1 MSDVHFGR
9 RGGFIEHTLEG
20 LRSAMERFL
29 YAETSATS
37 GGLLQRLD
45 PRVKVGGL
53 FSLIVSAALAARLW
67 PIAAILILGV
77 ALAWLSRVPLRVLAG
92 RAWVGALFFSGMIA
106 APALFLT
113 PGTTLYG
120 LPITLQGLRSACFL
134 VLRAEVAATLMLVLI
149 HTTPWTHVLKALR
162 IFRVPV
168 VLVVILAMTCRYILL
183 LLETAHEMFES
194 RKSRTV
200 SAMSSAESRR
210 LAVTSSG
217 VLLSKTLQISGEVH
231 MAMQARGFRGEVFL
245 LEEFQMRRADW
256 FALAAFAAAAA
267 VSLWA
272 GL

>member
-210 LAVTSSG
+210 L
-217 VLLSKTLQISGEVH
+217 LSKTLQISGEVH